1 MTMLFRGRNP
11 DVTVWK
17 RFRSGVDGFT
27 FEKNGEVYEAYV
39 GANAERVVDLFYTLS
54 EMLAPAIDTVIS
66 DLRTEMTWHGESV
79 ALPDVRDAV
88 ARLKVPLATY
98 GGVEFSLFT
107 PDDQLTLTPQLELF
121 IYSRSDR
128 WLYLLQGKGLEEKA
142 ALADRSWRSLAWDR
156 APAPT
161 LSAAIAAAA
170 ERLSLIQA

>member
-1 MTMLFRGRNP
+1 MLFRGRNP
-11 DVTVWK
+11 DITVWK

-27 FEKNGEVYEAYV
+27 FEKEGDHYEAYIA
-39 GANAERVVDLFYTLS
+39 ANAERVVDLFHTLS
-54 EMLAPAIDTVIS
+54 EQLPPAIDVAIG
-66 DLRTEMTWHGESV
+66 DLRSETTWLGESV

-98 GGVEFSLFT
+98 GGVEISLYT

-121 IYSRSDR
+121 IYARSDR

-142 ALADRSWRSLAWDR
+142 SLADRSWGSQAWDR

-161 LSAAIAAAA
+161 LSAAIAATAD
-170 ERLSLIQA
+170 RLSLKQA